1 MLEISMIQS
10 PTSEAGM
17 RNAKNS
23 MNEKSAAEADQEFE
37 KEYEAISKKAAQAES
52 DKASDSESASQG
64 EADQSTEETEGP
76 KATDV
81 ETEAA
86 TASQVQPDQEPEVF
100 PAGAAQGENKLKSTD
115 SKSALGHTISE
126 DASAARQP
134 QGTQDALQ
142 ASKIANGVE
151 QASVKSTQAEKAAPV
166 LATKPSVET
175 VVLTKAAANSETVDL
190 PAPLLSGKP
199 TETGP
204 GGLGSSAPQL
214 QNGTKAPVG
223 LQNANPAT
231 AAVNAETPT
240 NHADDLPA
248 KESLSRTENTQPAA
262 TVKPATVQ
270 QAPLM
275 QVLQA
280 QQIKLE
286 AARDKAEISSV
297 SLGDLDPLAPLDAR
311 GGPQATSATLAQV
324 LNRPDTPMMIGRQ
337 MAEALQKLP
346 DRPVEISLNPR
357 ELGRVRMN
365 ISAAEA
371 GITVNVVAERP
382 ETLDLM
388 RRNIDQ
394 LTREFQAI
402 GYDNINFSFAEG
414 ETRENFGDGGN
425 DQPAETA
432 QTHLDLTSVEEPAA
446 IERTMTSSTGVDI
459 RL

>member
-1 MLEISMIQS
+1 
-10 PTSEAGM
+10 M
-17 RNAKNS
+17 RNAKS
-23 MNEKSAAEADQEFE
+23 STNEKSAAEADQEFE
-37 KEYEAISKKAAQAES
+37 KEYEAIGEKTARAES
-52 DKASDSESASQG
+52 DKAPDSESASQG
-64 EADQSTEETEGP
+64 EADQSAEETGAS
-76 KATDV
+76 KAADV

-86 TASQVQPDQEPEVF
+86 TAGQDQPDLTPEVF
-100 PAGAAQGENKLKSTD
+100 PAGAAQGENTLNSTD
-115 SKSALGHTISE
+115 NKSAFRTTTSE
-126 DASAARQP
+126 EASAARQP
-134 QGTQDALQ
+134 QSTQDASQ
-142 ASKIANGVE
+142 VSKIVDGVE
-151 QASVKSTQAEKAAPV
+151 QASVKSTQAEKTAPV

-175 VVLTKAAANSETVDL
+175 VVLTKAAANSETIDL
-190 PAPLLSGKP
+190 PASLSGGKP
-199 TETGP
+199 PEAGQDHVTNA
-204 GGLGSSAPQL
+204 APQL

-223 LQNANPAT
+223 LQNADPAK
-231 AAVNAETPT
+231 AAVNAETPRDP
-240 NHADDLPA
+240 ADDLPV
-248 KESLSRTENTQPAA
+248 KESLTRSENTQPAA
-262 TVKPATVQ
+262 TIKPAPGQ

-286 AARDKAEISSV
+286 AVKDKTEISAASF
-297 SLGDLDPLAPLDAR
+297 GDLDPLAPLDAR
-311 GGPQATSATLAQV
+311 SGPQAAGATLAQA

-414 ETRENFGDGGN
+414 QTRGNFGDGGN
-425 DQPAETA
+425 DPQPETA
-432 QTHLDLTSVEEPAA
+432 QTHLDLTSVEEPVAT
-446 IERTMTSSTGVDI
+446 ERTMTSSTGVDI